1 MLSANLMHK
10 LTTKVMETLD
20 KARKLGRDASTPTQA
35 PSKPVPPEP
44 LIHFETLSDRPR
56 VFRMTQTLIADA
68 KDRNKMKTPTS
79 LGEDLLD
86 LSWLSRAVGLVTHN
100 DVLINP
106 KFPLREL
113 AAAAPKLRWIHVT
126 GAGIEPLLPLD
137 WLPQIAVLTNNSGV
151 HADKVRESSAM
162 MLLMLNSR
170 VPAIVSNQRRAH
182 WHQIFTRVIRG
193 KTVLIIGV
201 GDMGGAAA
209 EAARRL
215 GLRVLGIRRSGAS
228 HPDVDQMF
236 RTDELDAAL
245 TLADFVLLSAPLTPE
260 TKLLID
266 ERRIRLMKQG
276 AGLINI
282 GRAGL
287 VDYAALA
294 DALHEGRLSGAVLD
308 VYDPEPL
315 PSTSPLWAVSNLI
328 LMPHVTSDDEDQY
341 LPRLT
346 SCLKMFAD

>member
-1 MLSANLMHK
+1 MRSP
-10 LTTKVMETLD
+10 D
-20 KARKLGRDASTPTQA
+20 K
-35 PSKPVPPEP
+35 P

-56 VFRMTQTLIADA
+56 VFRMTEALISAA
-68 KDRNKMKTPTS
+68 KARNKMNTPTS
-79 LGEDLLD
+79 IGEDLRD
-86 LSWLSRAVGLVTHN
+86 LSWLSNAVGLVTHN

-113 AAAAPKLRWIHVT
+113 GASAPKLRWIHIT

-137 WLPQIAVLTNNSGV
+137 WLPRQTVLTNNSGV
-151 HADKVRESSAM
+151 HADKIRESSAM

-170 VPAIVSNQRRAH
+170 VPTIVSNQRNAR
-182 WHQIFTRVIRG
+182 WEQIFSPAIRG

-209 EAARRL
+209 QAARQL
-215 GLRVLGIRRSGAS
+215 GLRILGVRRSGTS
-228 HPDVDQMF
+228 HTDVDQMF
-236 RTDELDAAL
+236 RTDDLDMAL
-245 TLADFVLLSAPLTPE
+245 PLADFVLLAAPLTPE

-266 ERRIRLMKQG
+266 KRRIRLMKPG

-287 VDYAALA
+287 VDYAALE
-294 DALHEGRLSGAVLD
+294 DALCEGRLSGAVLD

-315 PSTSPLWAVSNLI
+315 PPSSPLWMLNNLI
-328 LMPHVTSDDEDQY
+328 IMPHVTSDDEEQY
-341 LPRLT
+341 LPKSFDLVFENVRRLT
-346 SCLKMFAD
+346 AGKQLLNVVDRELGY